1 MEVSRVRLLF
11 LIVAA
16 ATTLPG
22 CALLERNGEGG
33 GFVPSPAMPAATS
46 DASQTANVRASGSQE
61 PSSDAVPEE
70 RPIIE
75 PQVERREIRR
85 TRIDTEDF
93 ELGAYA
99 GILSIEDFESN
110 VVYGLRLA
118 YHLTEDFFLE
128 ASLGQ
133 SRAGRTSYEKL
144 SGSAELLTDDDRDY
158 TYYALSAGWNALPG
172 EIFIGK
178 SRAYNTAF
186 YLIAGLGSTRFAGDD
201 RFTVSGGFGY
211 RILPADWIAVHF
223 DVRDHVYDIDLL
235 GEKKIVNN
243 LEAHLGLSIFF

>member
-1 MEVSRVRLLF
+1 MEVSGLRLLF
-11 LIVAA
+11 LIALA

-22 CALLERNGEGG
+22 CALFRRGDVSL
-33 GFVPSPAMPAATS
+33 PPASTEQQP
-46 DASQTANVRASGSQE
+46 QTAGGQVVTGE
-61 PSSDAVPEE
+61 PSDS
-70 RPIIE
+70 PIID

-93 ELGAYA
+93 EVGAYV

-110 VVYGLRLA
+110 VVYGARLA

-128 ASLGQ
+128 ATAGQ
-133 SRAGRTSYEKL
+133 SRAGRTSYENL
-144 SGSAELLTDDDRDY
+144 SGSADLLTDSERDY

-178 SRAYNTAF
+178 NRAYNTAF
-186 YLIAGLGSTRFAGDD
+186 YLIAGIGSTRFAGDD
-201 RFTVSGGFGY
+201 RFTVNGGFGY

>member
-1 MEVSRVRLLF
+1 MEVSRLRLLF
-11 LIVAA
+11 LIALA

-22 CALLERNGEGG
+22 CALFGRGE
-33 GFVPSPAMPAATS
+33 VSLPPAENEQAAAEPVT
-46 DASQTANVRASGSQE
+46 GE
-61 PSSDAVPEE
+61 PSDS
-70 RPIIE
+70 PIID

-93 ELGAYA
+93 EVGAYV
-99 GILSIEDFESN
+99 GMLSIEDFESN
-110 VVYGLRLA
+110 VVYGARLA

-128 ASLGQ
+128 ATVGQ
-133 SRAGRTSYEKL
+133 SRAGRTSYENL
-144 SGSAELLTDDDRDY
+144 SGSADLLTDSERDY
-158 TYYALSAGWNALPG
+158 TYYALSLGWNALPG
-172 EIFIGK
+172 EIFLGEN
-178 SRAYNTAF
+178 RAYNTSF
-186 YLIAGLGSTRFAGDD
+186 YLVAGLGNTTFAGDD

>member
-1 MEVSRVRLLF
+1 MEVSRLRLLF
-11 LIVAA
+11 LIALA

-22 CALLERNGEGG
+22 CALFRRGDVTL
-33 GFVPSPAMPAATS
+33 PPA
-46 DASQTANVRASGSQE
+46 SQE
-61 PSSDAVPEE
+61 PQQQTAAGEVVTGEPADK
-70 RPIIE
+70 PIID

-93 ELGAYA
+93 ELGAYV

-110 VVYGLRLA
+110 VVYGARLA

-128 ASLGQ
+128 ATAGQ
-133 SRAGRTSYEKL
+133 SRAGRTSYENL
-144 SGSAELLTDDDRDY
+144 SGSADLLTDSERDY

-172 EIFIGK
+172 EIFLGEN
-178 SRAYNTAF
+178 RAYNTAF
-186 YLIAGLGSTRFAGDD
+186 YLVAGIGSTRFAGDD

>member
-1 MEVSRVRLLF
+1 MEVSRHRLLF
-11 LIVAA
+11 LIALA

-22 CALLERNGEGG
+22 CALFRRDEPL
-33 GFVPSPAMPAATS
+33 PPASDTQQQAAEPVT
-46 DASQTANVRASGSQE
+46 GE
-61 PSSDAVPEE
+61 PSDKA
-70 RPIIE
+70 IIE
-75 PQVERREIRR
+75 PEVERRKIRQ

-93 ELGAYA
+93 EVGAYV

-110 VVYGLRLA
+110 VVYGARLA

-128 ASLGQ
+128 GTVGRT
-133 SRAGRTSYEKL
+133 RAGRTSYENL
-144 SGSAELLTDDDRDY
+144 SGSADLLTDSERDY

-172 EIFIGK
+172 EIFLGK
-178 SRAYNTAF
+178 NRAYPTAF
-186 YLIAGLGSTRFAGDD
+186 YLVAGIGSTRFAGDD
-201 RFTVSGGFGY
+201 RFTVNGGFGY

>member
-1 MEVSRVRLLF
+1 MEVSRLRLLF
-11 LIVAA
+11 LIALA

-22 CALLERNGEGG
+22 CALFRRDEPLPPAAQPQQSAGEGVTG
-33 GFVPSPAMPAATS
+33 
-46 DASQTANVRASGSQE
+46 E
-61 PSSDAVPEE
+61 PSDK
-70 RPIIE
+70 PIID

-93 ELGAYA
+93 EVGAYV

-110 VVYGLRLA
+110 VVYGARLA

-128 ASLGQ
+128 ATVGQ
-133 SRAGRTSYEKL
+133 SRAGRTSYENL
-144 SGSAELLTDDDRDY
+144 SGSAELLTDSERDY

-172 EIFIGK
+172 EIFLGK
-178 SRAYNTAF
+178 NRAYPTAF
-186 YLIAGLGSTRFAGDD
+186 YLVTGIGSTRFAGDD

>member
-1 MEVSRVRLLF
+1 MEVSRHSLLF
-11 LIVAA
+11 LIALA

-22 CALLERNGEGG
+22 CAMFRRDEPVPPASEQQAGEPVTG
-33 GFVPSPAMPAATS
+33 
-46 DASQTANVRASGSQE
+46 E
-61 PSSDAVPEE
+61 PSDKA
-70 RPIIE
+70 IIE
-75 PQVERREIRR
+75 PEVERRKIKQ

-93 ELGAYA
+93 EVGAYV

-110 VVYGLRLA
+110 VVYGARLA

-128 ASLGQ
+128 ATAGR
-133 SRAGRTSYEKL
+133 SRAGRTSYENL
-144 SGSAELLTDDDRDY
+144 SGSADLLTDSERDY

-172 EIFIGK
+172 EIFLGK
-178 SRAYNTAF
+178 NRAYPTAF
-186 YLIAGLGSTRFAGDD
+186 YLVAGIGSTRFAGDD
-201 RFTVSGGFGY
+201 RFTVNGGFGY

-243 LEAHLGLSIFF
+243 LEAVLGLSIFF

>member
-1 MEVSRVRLLF
+1 MEVSRLRLLF
-11 LIVAA
+11 LVALA

-22 CALLERNGEGG
+22 CALFKRDSLPPASDQPQQQTSAGEVVTG
-33 GFVPSPAMPAATS
+33 
-46 DASQTANVRASGSQE
+46 E
-61 PSSDAVPEE
+61 PSDK
-70 RPIIE
+70 PIIE
-75 PQVERREIRR
+75 PNVERREIRR

-93 ELGAYA
+93 EVGAYV
-99 GILSIEDFESN
+99 GVLSIEDFESN
-110 VVYGLRLA
+110 VVYGARLA

-128 ASLGQ
+128 ATAGQ
-133 SRAGRTSYEKL
+133 SRAGRTSYENL
-144 SGSAELLTDDDRDY
+144 SGSADLLTDSERDY

-172 EIFIGK
+172 EIFLGK
-178 SRAYNTAF
+178 NRAYNTAF
-186 YLIAGLGSTRFAGDD
+186 YLVAGIGSTTFAGDD

>member
-1 MEVSRVRLLF
+1 MEVSGLRLLF
-11 LIVAA
+11 LIALA

-22 CALLERNGEGG
+22 CALFRRGE
-33 GFVPSPAMPAATS
+33 PAAAEPVAQAGEPVQQAAPAPVT
-46 DASQTANVRASGSQE
+46 GE
-61 PSSDAVPEE
+61 PSNAPVID
-70 RPIIE
+70 
-75 PQVERREIRR
+75 PQVERRQIKQ

-93 ELGAYA
+93 EVGAYV

-110 VVYGLRLA
+110 VVYGARLA

-128 ASLGQ
+128 ATVGQ
-133 SRAGRTSYEKL
+133 SRAGRTSYENL
-144 SGSAELLTDDDRDY
+144 SGSADLLTDSERDY

-172 EIFIGK
+172 EIFLGK
-178 SRAYNTAF
+178 NRAYNTAF
-186 YLIAGLGSTRFAGDD
+186 YLVAGIGNTSFAGDD
-201 RFTVSGGFGY
+201 RFTVNGGFGY

-223 DVRDHVYDIDLL
+223 DVRDNVYDIDLL